1 MLINEPNANNA
12 TTSPAFSMQSIIPF
26 FQSIIDLD
34 DFGVARYECLARLID
49 QSATTYKPENFM
61 CFIEREAYNSKL
73 TDHMLMQCVH
83 SFEYQ
88 NMPWNIN
95 ITAQECQDLHLLHH
109 LRSALDYVPNFGH
122 IGLELSHTDAL
133 SVMDDLPQFI
143 SQCRELN
150 VGVFVDNITDVSTGA
165 QQIFKLDFAGFKLAE
180 QAIINAST
188 DTNTF
193 AELQNIITQ
202 AHSKKQMVVA
212 EYVEQDTTLPL
223 LRQLEIRF
231 AQGYLLGKPKQT
243 LVALSAH

>member
-1 MLINEPNANNA
+1 
-12 TTSPAFSMQSIIPF
+12 MQSIIPF

-61 CFIEREAYNSKL
+61 RFIEREAYNSKL

-95 ITAQECQDLHLLHH
+95 ITAAECQDLHLLHH
-109 LRSALDYVPNFGH
+109 LRSALDYVPSFGH
-122 IGLELSHTDAL
+122 IGLELSLTDAL
-133 SVMDDLPQFI
+133 SVLDDLPQFI
-143 SQCRELN
+143 AQCRELK
-150 VGVFVDNITDVSTGA
+150 VGVFVDNINNMSSQT
-165 QQIFKLDFAGFKLAE
+165 QQIFALDFAGFKLSE
-180 QAIINAST
+180 QVIASASIDADTFTDLHAIINR
-188 DTNTF
+188 
-193 AELQNIITQ
+193 
-202 AHSKKQMVVA
+202 AHTKNQMVVA

-223 LRQLEIRF
+223 LRQLGIRY

-243 LVALSAH
+243 LVALSGH